1 MIILLTND
9 DGYAAPGINS
19 LIRPLEEKGHEVWV
33 MAPSGNRSAQSH
45 AMRLFEPLTVTSFGP
60 NRFHNSGTPVDCIM
74 YAAKSRI
81 FPRLPDL
88 VISGINHGYNC
99 STDVL
104 YSGTCGAASEAVLQG
119 IKGIALSA
127 EPDEDGSFEFD
138 ADAAWVADNLEKL
151 IRLCGSESFVNV
163 NFPPHMTSGASATA
177 LGFFQYP
184 DVPVVKSEDGDIR
197 VFELAEVAEK
207 RRLIHNGEYCDYHAT
222 TNGEVAIS
230 VIKVMPEIDEEKQAL
245 IKELFS

>member
-1 MIILLTND
+1 MTILLTND

-19 LIRPLEEKGHEVWV
+19 LIRPLEEKGHEVWI

-45 AMRLFEPLTVTSFGP
+45 AMRLFEPLTVTSYGP

-74 YAAKSRI
+74 YAAKSHI
-81 FPRLPDL
+81 FPQLPDL

-119 IKGIALSA
+119 IRGIALSA
-127 EPDEDGSFEFD
+127 EPHPDGTYEFD
-138 ADAAWVADNLEKL
+138 SYASWVADNLEKL
-151 IRLCGSESFVNV
+151 VQLCGKESFVNV
-163 NFPPHMTSGASATA
+163 NFPPHISKGAVPTA

-184 DVPVVKSEDGDIR
+184 DVPVVKSEEGDLR
-197 VFELAEVAEK
+197 VFELAQAAEERK
-207 RRLIHNGEYCDYHAT
+207 LIHNGAYCDYHAT
-222 TNGEVAIS
+222 TEGRIAIS
-230 VIKVMPEIDEEKQAL
+230 VIKVMPDIDADKQSM
-245 IKELFS
+245 ITELFS